1 MAKQTLK
8 IEWQKRMKLC
18 AESDKLRAEGY
29 KLWAES
35 NKLQAEGDKLRAEGD
50 RLWAEAILA
59 KFGNITME
67 WKNWNMQ
74 KQSFECHLD
83 NGEVYK
89 P

>member
-1 MAKQTLK
+1 MEIKPTLK
-8 IEWQKRMKLC
+8 VEWQKRMKLR
-18 AESDKLRAEGY
+18 AKGYKLRAEGN
-29 KLWAES
+29 KLWAEG
-35 NKLQAEGDKLRAEGD
+35 NKLWAEGNKL
-50 RLWAEAILA
+50 WTEAILA

-74 KQSFECHLD
+74 KQSFECHLG